1 MHHPPPIRILLDIT
15 VRADAP
21 PLPERPIPPRPP
33 LREADEVVAL
43 RWLRQTGQY
52 AGLKANLGYAWYM
65 LFVNRLKQPCGRVE
79 MQGSQQHIF
88 ELILPSKEAALE
100 LLRPAF
106 HGVIAHPN
114 LKFLVDPVTREAQ
127 WRASKST
134 DTYRVEDAYQLG
146 EYLALHKRQAEFQL
160 DKHLMLYDGSKL
172 APISKKSGLLHA
184 SVMITFIPPLTLE
197 LVRRRRPKVWVL
209 KAELNSQVVND
220 LGGQTLPPHYEYGE
234 DMDLEFKELALYH
247 LEGMR
252 KRGHPLSNKFLTIL
266 KEAEPQRRTDYTDD
280 SESEEEAEP
289 DAARHL
295 PPSDPVPLPPSHV
308 PRWIT
313 VVCAHLLHVCCQDGE
328 SEPESGSGDDNDGG
342 EWRPMD

>member
-114 LKFLVDPVTREAQ
+114 LKFLLAHAGGTLPFLSGRLD
-127 WRASKST
+127 SC
-134 DTYRVEDAYQLG
+134 VEHDH
-146 EYLALHKRQAEFQL
+146 EMCDKL
-160 DKHLMLYDGSKL
+160 DKPFSHYLKENCYYDSVIYHTPALKSVIDMVGDSK
-172 APISKKSGLLHA
+172 A
-184 SVMITFIPPLTLE
+184 
-197 LVRRRRPKVWVL
+197 
-209 KAELNSQVVND
+209 
-220 LGGQTLPPHYEYGE
+220 GE
-234 DMDLEFKELALYH
+234 DIKNNANRYTPSGQIKKKYLEAAEGEQTPFIGQNLQAVLANLEKEMFEAAENLEF
-247 LEGMR
+247 
-252 KRGHPLSNKFLTIL
+252 
-266 KEAEPQRRTDYTDD
+266 
-280 SESEEEAEP
+280 EEA
-289 DAARHL
+289 ARIRDEMNKL
-295 PPSDPVPLPPSHV
+295 KTDV
-308 PRWIT
+308 
-313 VVCAHLLHVCCQDGE
+313 G
-328 SEPESGSGDDNDGG
+328 
-342 EWRPMD
+342 